1 MSEKWNRETCFESKE
16 NMNNEQRTMNHEL
29 FNFL

>member
-1 MSEKWNRETCFESKE
+1 MSENGTMKFCFESKE